1 MTCLKIQVPL
11 PEKYVRTG
19 PAYFVGAN
27 NKVSFE
33 ITEFW
38 RNFIVKEKKVLKFLP
53 TYAIIKIVKACRQ

>member
-27 NKVSFE
+27 KRLSLAL
-33 ITEFW
+33 
-38 RNFIVKEKKVLKFLP
+38 RKLRIVKFG
-53 TYAIIKIVKACRQ
+53 VKATRFQ